1 VQPLAPYEHL
11 HVDVSYTN
19 LSRILFFLCSLLEG
33 CSRSI
38 VHWELREA
46 MTQADVE
53 IILQRGLEKYPH
65 TKASNHVRQRT
76 AVLCSRFQ
84 KVHP

>member
-53 IILQRGLEKYPH
+53 IIL
-65 TKASNHVRQRT
+65 
-76 AVLCSRFQ
+76 
-84 KVHP
+84 